1 MKKLLCILTI
11 LSILFCS
18 ASCGV
23 DRPASSNVP
32 PTQETESTPSQ
43 ETLGPSISSS
53 DHPDDIYLRLSS
65 LEEYEEYFTG
75 QGGYPDGFIPY
86 DSLSFLGEFDRLLV
100 DISSGDDSNYSY
112 YLYSILH
119 PSGVDF
125 SVTVYPEWLPQK
137 RGHWDI
143 ASVKRTMSGSDLRT
157 NGTSEMR
164 GTVLIEDVLY
174 TYLLG
179 KLHSVQWIFGSQ
191 EISISGD
198 FDQISEVSEDTLIG
212 RLLNYNTAK
221 GAIAELKQITRSGGR
236 EYKGI
241 YTFEEYQK
249 YYISASG
256 NSNGF
261 ICYDDLKWLGNFNGF
276 VELAEIPTYFIRH
289 PSGVDFTVHIYP
301 EHIVEQLG
309 LLDLIWQVES
319 VRSTLAG
326 SDLRVNGTTKDLGTI
341 LLKGALY
348 TYISGKLKTIVLVCG
363 GQQIRI
369 YGDFDQLPATSDA
382 GFLGKLLDIRYA
394 EPAISDLHTSLD
406 VG

>member
-18 ASCGV
+18 ATCGIN
-23 DRPASSNVP
+23 RPVSSNAP
-32 PTQETESTPSQ
+32 HTQETEPTPSQ
-43 ETLGPSISSS
+43 ETLGPSISAS
-53 DHPDDIYLRLSS
+53 DHADDIYLSLSS

-75 QGGYPDGFIPY
+75 QGDYPDGFIPY
-86 DSLSFLGEFDRLLV
+86 DSLSFLGEFDSLLV
-100 DISSGDDSNYSY
+100 DISSGDDPNYSY
-112 YLYSILH
+112 YIYSIVH

-137 RGHWDI
+137 RGRWDI
-143 ASVKRTMSGSDLRT
+143 ASVKSTMSGSDLRT
-157 NGTSEMR
+157 NETSEMR

-179 KLHSVQWIFGSQ
+179 NIHSVQWIFGSQ

-198 FDQISEVSEDTLIG
+198 FAQISEVSEDSLIG

-221 GAIAELKQITRSGGR
+221 GAIAELKQITQSGGC
-236 EYKGI
+236 EYTGI

-249 YYISASG
+249 YYMSASS

-261 ICYDDLKWLGNFNGF
+261 ISYDDLKWLGSFNGF
-276 VELAEIPTYFIRH
+276 VELVEISTYFIHH

-301 EHIVEQLG
+301 EHIAEQLG
-309 LLDLIWQVES
+309 LLDMIWQVES
-319 VRSTLAG
+319 VRNTLAG

-341 LLKGALY
+341 LLRGALY
-348 TYISGKLKTIVLVCG
+348 TYISGKLKTIQLVCG

-369 YGDFDQLPATSDA
+369 YGDFEQLPATLDDA
-382 GFLGKLLDIRYA
+382 FLEKLLDIRYA
-394 EPAISDLHTSLD
+394 ESAVGELHTSLD